1 MSPGSA
7 LAEIVILLDTNALPE
22 ILRKKPHAGF
32 MRRLRATPAPELAT
46 STVCVFELRHGA
58 ARRADAASFWKRI
71 ETDVLFRVDVLPFGD
86 AEAVRAGD
94 VLADLE
100 RAGTVVGIEDLM
112 IGSTALVQGARVV
125 RGNIR
130 HLTRISGL
138 VVEDWWS

>member
-1 MSPGSA
+1 M
-7 LAEIVILLDTNALPE
+7 ILLDTNALSE
-22 ILRKKPHAGF
+22 ILRKRPHAGF

-46 STVCVFELRHGA
+46 SAVCVFELRHGA
-58 ARRADAASFWKRI
+58 ARRADLASFWKRV
-71 ETDVLFRVDVLPFGD
+71 ETDVLVRVDVLPFGD

-100 RAGTVVGIEDLM
+100 RAGTVLSIEDLM

-125 RGNIR
+125 SRNVR
-130 HLTRISGL
+130 HLAKIPGL

>member
-1 MSPGSA
+1 M
-7 LAEIVILLDTNALPE
+7 ILLDTNALSE

-46 STVCVFELRHGA
+46 STVCLYELRHGA
-58 ARRADAASFWKRI
+58 ARRTDTAAFWKRI
-71 ETDVLFRVDVLPFGD
+71 ETDVLVRVDILPFGE

-100 RAGTVVGIEDLM
+100 RTGTVVGIEDLM
-112 IGSTALVQGARVV
+112 IGSTALVQGARLVSRNV
-125 RGNIR
+125 R
-130 HLTRISGL
+130 HLAKIPGL